1 MNSEQEGQVLEL
13 ELRLSR
19 LSEQAVDQHS
29 LLTTI
34 SQDKETVSRATAQ
47 NKQLKSHLSELQD
60 AFIRLSHQNMEL
72 ASDLETEKHNVARMK
87 RVLDETI
94 SDVLPPVPF
103 SEGGDGVRMVE
114 GTTDPAV
121 LTSEGGDDVRMVEG
135 EGGDDVRMVESEN
148 GDVRMVDATVLP
160 SDSRTG
166 SEGRAMQMEE
176 EEKESQ
182 LSALLS
188 ERTSLLEHLQ
198 LAQTQYRSLVTEHEA
213 VLQQLDEAMTKR
225 GGHKD
230 TGQPQPLHKLRIVI
244 QTDHPLPG
252 TPLGHSTRSNLL

>member
-1 MNSEQEGQVLEL
+1 MNLEQEGQVLEL

-72 ASDLETEKHNVARMK
+72 ASDLETEKHNTARMK

-121 LTSEGGDDVRMVEG
+121 LTS

-230 TGQPQPLHKLRIVI
+230 TGQPQPLHKL
-244 QTDHPLPG
+244 
-252 TPLGHSTRSNLL
+252 